1 MLARLEG
8 LISARPPSERIIC
21 RGGAARPDPDPSAMP
36 LEIRD
41 ARALQNSAGS
51 AAALFADHGFALLDH
66 RSAVRH
72 WRPDGETPDE
82 LARVYHPE
90 IDALLRETLFAGQRV
105 EIDQR
110 LGPVFRGG
118 PEDSIYGRMVHH
130 DYGPTAGDFALY
142 LERTSSAEEAR
153 DWAARY
159 EREEVVGCMVISCW
173 RTIGMR
179 EPLRH
184 LPLAICDP
192 RTVAMADVVTYTDAV
207 PGTRHIAGLRYNPEQ
222 RWYHYPEMTSDE
234 LLAFKVFECRK
245 DDPGPERLRSV
256 FHAAVDD
263 PSMPAAAE
271 HRHSFE
277 HRVMVTVLRD

>member
-1 MLARLEG
+1 M
-8 LISARPPSERIIC
+8 SAHPAPE
-21 RGGAARPDPDPSAMP
+21 PDPATMP
-36 LEIRD
+36 IEIRD
-41 ARALQNSAGS
+41 ARALQRSAGS
-51 AAALFADHGFALLDH
+51 AAALFAEHGFALLDH
-66 RSAVRH
+66 RSAVRR
-72 WRPDGETPDE
+72 WRPDADTPDE
-82 LARVYHPE
+82 LAPVYHPE
-90 IDALLRETLFAGQRV
+90 IDALLRATLFAGQRV

-118 PEDSIYGRMVHH
+118 PEDSIYGKMVHH

-142 LERTSSAEEAR
+142 LERTTSAEEAR

-173 RTIGMR
+173 RTFGMR

-192 RTVAMADVVTYTDAV
+192 GTVAMADVVTLADAV
-207 PGTRHIAGLRYNPEQ
+207 PGARHIAGLRFNPEQ
-222 RWYHYPEMTSDE
+222 RWHHYPEMTSDE

-245 DDPGPERLRSV
+245 DDPGPEGLRSV

-263 PSMPAAAE
+263 PSMPADAE
-271 HRHSFE
+271 RRQSFE
-277 HRVMVTVLRD
+277 HRVMVTVLRAS